1 MNWELFAAFLL
12 ITMILV
18 VTPGPIVTLVIATGA
33 SQGIRAALVTVA
45 GTTFGNAM
53 LIAAIAFGLSWV
65 LRNAAVLFE
74 ILRWA
79 GAAYLVWLGIQ
90 TWRHASRERR
100 RASTEK
106 AGEFLAR
113 LDVVAMSNPKTIAFF
128 TAFLPQFVDPSLPAE
143 PQLAVMCTV
152 AVAPWR
158 RCSDAAWA
166 VAAGLGRTL
175 VHASLARA
183 KMLGRCSAAALI
195 GGGVWLSLTRRPA

>member
-45 GTTFGNAM
+45 GTTLGNAM

-90 TWRHASRERR
+90 AWRHASRSDAVPAPSKQVNFWR
-100 RASTEK
+100 
-106 AGEFLAR
+106 GF
-113 LDVVAMSNPKTIAFF
+113 VVAMSNPKTIAFF
-128 TAFLPQFVDPSLPAE
+128 TAFLPQFLDPSLPAE
-143 PQLAVMCTV
+143 PQLAVMCAV
-152 AVAPWR
+152 AVALAA
-158 RCSDAAWA
+158 CCDAAWA
-166 VAAGLGRTL
+166 VAAGLGRTWFMQ
-175 VHASLARA
+175 AWRT